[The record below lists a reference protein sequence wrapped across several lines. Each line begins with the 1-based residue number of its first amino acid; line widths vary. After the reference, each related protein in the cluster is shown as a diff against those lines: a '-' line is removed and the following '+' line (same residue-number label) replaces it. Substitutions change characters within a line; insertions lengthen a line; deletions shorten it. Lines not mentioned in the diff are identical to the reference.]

1 MAAGAAGLES
11 GLSPFLVTK
20 LEVYQTPL
28 VGHSWVC
35 KQRSSRSTHMS
46 VHIRRVS
53 STQRALERIPRLTQH
68 RALSP

>member
-35 KQRSSRSTHMS
+35 SSDPQGQR
-46 VHIRRVS
+46 I
-53 STQRALERIPRLTQH
+53 
-68 RALSP
+68 